1 MDLSVFDRMRWLPDR
16 MLLDDLVFC
25 LGHYDRQD
33 WELGDDCFVLV
44 KTERL
49 VRDYARFFA
58 SQPDFE
64 ARNVFEL
71 GIWVGGSLALWHE
84 ILRPDR
90 HVAVDALRRG
100 DSGYLRRYVAGR
112 GLEDAIRTYWG
123 TDQADGERL
132 REIVA
137 ENFDGP
143 LDFVVDDAS
152 HFYGP
157 TKASFEA
164 LFPLLRPG
172 GLYVLEDW
180 AWEHW
185 PPYQTPGHPWTE
197 QMGLTRLVQE
207 LVEATGSHHRGAVGT
222 LTVYRIFIVVERGPA
237 ELPADGGF
245 RLEDFISR
253 RRPGPETGP

>member
-1 MDLSVFDRMRWLPDR
+1 MDLSTFDRMQWLPDQ
-16 MLLDDLVFC
+16 MLLDDLVFRR
-25 LGHYDRQD
+25 GRYRRND

-49 VRDYARFFA
+49 VRDYAHFFA
-58 SQPDFE
+58 SRPEFE

-71 GIWVGGSLALWHE
+71 GIWLGGSLALWHE
-84 ILRPDR
+84 ILRPSR

-100 DSGYLRRYVAGR
+100 DSARLRRYVAER
-112 GLEDAIRTYWG
+112 GLADRIRTYWD
-123 TDQADGERL
+123 TDQADAERL
-132 REIVA
+132 REIAA

-143 LDFVVDDAS
+143 LDLVVDDAS

-157 TKASFEA
+157 TRASFEA

-172 GLYVLEDW
+172 GLYILEDW

-185 PPYQTPGHPWTE
+185 PPYQTAGPPWANET
-197 QMGLTRLVQE
+197 GLTRLVQE
-207 LVEATGSHHRGAVGT
+207 LVEATGSHHRGAVET
-222 LTVYRIFIVVERGPA
+222 LAVYRIFTVVERGPA
-237 ELPADGGF
+237 DLPTDGRF

-253 RRPGPETGP
+253 RPPRS